1 LLFSILIHQKFI
13 SFSRK
18 YYYKTRRHSELS
30 GFASGA
36 VEVYILGSGAA
47 SLGNL
52 FKMFQDN
59 IAVSFSRAF
68 LPLKKRK
75 LHCLNMSGTSYPMM
89 QPLFQVE
96 Q

>member
-1 LLFSILIHQKFI
+1 MLFSILNHQEFM
-13 SFSRK
+13 SVSRK
-18 YYYKTRRHSELS
+18 YSYKTRRNSELS

-36 VEVYILGSGAA
+36 VEVYILGCGAA

-75 LHCLNMSGTSYPMM
+75 PHCLKMSGTSYPMM
-89 QPLFQVE
+89 QPLFRAE